1 MEEFK
6 TKVKRRRITDAC
18 LMLVAVV
25 LGIFCIISMGSQ
37 ADDGTMAEGFVAG
50 FQFGLVI
57 SIGVLSLVDFIKLSR
72 AITDETRLRML
83 YNKEHDERMKAI
95 RSKAGQPLLTITSV
109 LMVIAA
115 IIAGY
120 FNFIVFFTLVAAV
133 LGQLAVSAGVKLVCM
148 KKCNRR

>member
-6 TKVKRRRITDAC
+6 TKVKKRRITDAC
-18 LMLVAVV
+18 LMLMAVV
-25 LGIFCIISMGSQ
+25 LGIFCILSMGSQ

-72 AITDETRLRML
+72 AIKDETKLRVL
-83 YNKEHDERMKAI
+83 YNKEHDERMKTI

-133 LGQLAVSAGVKLVCM
+133 LGQLAVSAGVKLVCL
-148 KKCNRR
+148 KKM

>member
-18 LMLVAVV
+18 LMLMAVV
-25 LGIFCIISMGSQ
+25 LGIFCILSMGSQ

-72 AITDETRLRML
+72 AIKDETKLRVL
-83 YNKEHDERMKAI
+83 YNKEHDERMKTI

-133 LGQLAVSAGVKLVCM
+133 LGQLAVSAGVKLVCL
-148 KKCNRR
+148 KKM

>member
-1 MEEFK
+1 MEAFK
-6 TKVKRRRITDAC
+6 TKVKRRRISDAA

-25 LGIFCIISMGSQ
+25 LGIICVISMGSQ

-72 AITDETRLRML
+72 ALKDETKLRML

-95 RSKAGQPLLTITSV
+95 RSKAGQPLLTVTSM
-109 LMVIAA
+109 LMIIAA

-120 FNFIVFFTLVAAV
+120 FNFIVFFTLIAAV
-133 LGQLAVSAGVKLVCM
+133 LGQLTVSAGVKLVCL
-148 KKCNRR
+148 KKM